1 MRFLLVLLA
10 LLSGLSLSG
19 VAVASSRAEVV
30 SAASGAVLVAKQE
43 QKACTGDIKAQKPTG
58 QTRLAGAAPLPRPAH
73 IRVCPIRLPDRPR
86 E

>member
-1 MRFLLVLLA
+1 MRLLLVLLA

-30 SAASGAVLVAKQE
+30 SAASGSVLLAKQE
-43 QKACTGDIKAQKPTG
+43 QKACTGDIKPQTPTG
-58 QTRLAGAAPLPRPAH
+58 QTRLAQALPLPKPAH
-73 IRVCPIRLPDRPR
+73 IRACKIRLPDRPR